1 MVSLA
6 FEKTNERP
14 MCSIKNI
21 SKTIDTTMI
30 YKEFSLEIPY
40 KSLYAIIGLNGSGK
54 TTLIRLIA
62 EVLKLDEGEIVTE
75 GSISVMLD
83 SNFLY
88 ENKTLKENIDYFG
101 ELFCIEHTNDKTYNY
116 IQLLKLEDKLNS
128 LVNTFSNGMKRKA
141 SLLITLL
148 RDTEFILLDEPTL
161 GVDIES
167 KRHIR
172 NILQELKEQGKTIL
186 LTSHDLDEV
195 SKISDKVILLKKGG
209 EKIEISDS
217 ENLEEYF
224 S

>member
-1 MVSLA
+1 MVSQEFRKA
-6 FEKTNERP
+6 NERT

-21 SKTIDTTMI
+21 SKTIGTTMI
-30 YKEFSLEIPY
+30 YKGFSLEIPY

-54 TTLIRLIA
+54 TTLIRLIT
-62 EVLKLDEGEIVTE
+62 EVLKLDEGEIITK

-88 ENKTLKENIDYFG
+88 ENKTLKENIGYFG
-101 ELFCIEHTNDKTYNY
+101 ELFRIEHKNDKIYNY

-161 GVDIES
+161 GIDIES

-172 NILQELKEQGKTIL
+172 NILEGLKEQGKTIL
-186 LTSHDLDEV
+186 LTSHDLDDV
-195 SKISDKVILLKKGG
+195 SKMSDKVILLKREG
-209 EKIEISDS
+209 EKIEISEV
-217 ENLEEYF
+217 ENLEKYF